1 MYSKVNYGKLGKFSW
16 NKTVEWPDMTQS
28 MTTLS
33 YQDLVTMGT
42 KDAESKK

>member
-16 NKTVEWPDMTQS
+16 NKTVEWPDMT
-28 MTTLS
+28 TLS
-33 YQDLVTMGT
+33 YQDVVTMGT